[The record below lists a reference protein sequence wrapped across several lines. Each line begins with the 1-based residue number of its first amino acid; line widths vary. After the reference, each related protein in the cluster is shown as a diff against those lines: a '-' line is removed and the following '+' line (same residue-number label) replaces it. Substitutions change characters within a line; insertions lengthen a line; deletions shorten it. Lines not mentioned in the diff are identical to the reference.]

1 MPYIIKWSIL
11 DDFQEIREDGN
22 EVMEVGMKGWRLQ
35 IENKRSPNTCLM
47 YAVRLDGKINPIPS

>member
-11 DDFQEIREDGN
+11 DGFQEIREDGN

-35 IENKRSPNTCLM
+35 IENKRSPM
-47 YAVRLDGKINPIPS
+47 YMSDVCGQTRREN